1 MYLLSQPLVKRANM
15 KNEITFK
22 AIILG
27 ILLSM
32 LMSGAMAYLGLFAG
46 MTISASIPAAV
57 ISMGVLALFKQSNIL
72 ENNLVQT
79 AASAGESLAAGV
91 IFTIPALVLLG
102 YWQEFNYL
110 EVAKIA
116 TVGGIIGV
124 IFTIPLRRAFIL
136 VAKLQYP
143 EGIATAEVLKA
154 GEQAR
159 TGTNDEA
166 ASGLKIIIISGLAG
180 GLMKLAEQGFS
191 MWNIVLEGATNVG
204 KSIFGLGTNLSP
216 ALLSVGLIVGRNI
229 GILVLAGGLISWGIA
244 IPIYSAI
251 NGFEGEPLDA
261 AYNIWNSKIRYMGVG
276 AMVIGGIWSLIKL
289 FNPLIIGI
297 RTSLEALK
305 QKTSDV
311 DIPTEERDIPI
322 NYVGL
327 VLLIMLIPVFLL
339 YLEIIQSVGTA
350 ILLTIVMVIFGFL
363 FSAVAAYMA
372 GVVGSSNNPISGVT
386 IATILFTSLLLLVLM
401 GTDSEVGP
409 AGAIMVGAIVCCAA
423 AIGGDNLQ
431 DLKTG
436 HIIGATPWKQQI
448 MQVIGTVSAALVLG
462 LVLDILHT
470 AYTIGSS
477 ALSAPQATL
486 MKSVADGVF
495 TGNLPWDFVS
505 IGAVI
510 AVIIIML
517 DIRQEKRGSNFRIPV
532 LAVAVGIYLPIELT
546 VPIFIGGMI
555 NHVGKKTGSSAAA
568 EKKGLLLASGLITGE
583 ALMGILVA
591 VPIFITGNK
600 DWWPIYPGYD
610 LLGIVAFLGVIYWLY
625 STVIKK

>member
-1 MYLLSQPLVKRANM
+1 
-15 KNEITFK
+15 
-22 AIILG
+22 
-27 ILLSM
+27 
-32 LMSGAMAYLGLFAG
+32 

-57 ISMGVLALFKQSNIL
+57 ISMGVLALFKQSDIL

-143 EGIATAEVLKA
+143 EGIATAAVLKA

-159 TGTNDEA
+159 TGTDDEA
-166 ASGLKIIIISGLAG
+166 TSGLKIIIMSGLAG
-180 GLMKLAEQGFS
+180 GLMKLVEQGFS
-191 MWNIVLEGATNVG
+191 MWNIVLEGAINVG
-204 KSIFGLGTNLSP
+204 KSIYGMGTNLSP

-244 IPIYSAI
+244 IPIYSGI

-289 FNPLIIGI
+289 FDPLIIGI
-297 RTSLEALK
+297 KTSLEALK
-305 QKTSDV
+305 HRKSDV
-311 DIPTEERDIPI
+311 DIPTEDRDIPI

-339 YLEIIQSVGTA
+339 YLEIIQSVSIA

-436 HIIGATPWKQQI
+436 HIIGATPWRQQI

-486 MKSVADGVF
+486 MKSVADGVS

-510 AVIIIML
+510 AIIIIML
-517 DIRQEKRGSNFRIPV
+517 DIRQEKRGSDFRIPV

-555 NHVGKKTGSSAAA
+555 NHMGKKTGSSAAS

-591 VPIFITGNK
+591 IPIFITGNK

>member
-1 MYLLSQPLVKRANM
+1 M

-143 EGIATAEVLKA
+143 EGIATAAVLKA

-159 TGTNDEA
+159 TATDDEA
-166 ASGLKIIIISGLAG
+166 KSGLKIIIMSGLAG
-180 GLMKLAEQGFS
+180 GLMKLVEQGFS
-191 MWNIVLEGATNVG
+191 MWNIVLEGAINVG
-204 KSIFGLGTNLSP
+204 KSIYGMGTNLSP

-244 IPIYSAI
+244 IPIYSGI

-289 FNPLIIGI
+289 FDPLIIGI
-297 RTSLEALK
+297 KTSLEALK
-305 QKTSDV
+305 HRKSDV
-311 DIPTEERDIPI
+311 DIPTEDRDIPI

-339 YLEIIQSVGTA
+339 YLEIIQSVSIA

-486 MKSVADGVF
+486 MKSVADGVS

-510 AVIIIML
+510 AIIIIML
-517 DIRQEKRGSNFRIPV
+517 DIRQEKRGSDFRIPV

-555 NHVGKKTGSSAAA
+555 NHMGKKTGSSAAS

-591 VPIFITGNK
+591 IPIFITGNK

>member
-1 MYLLSQPLVKRANM
+1 M

-110 EVAKIA
+110 EVTKIA

-143 EGIATAEVLKA
+143 EGIATSEVLQA

-159 TGTNDEA
+159 TGTDDEA

-229 GILVLAGGLISWGIA
+229 GILVLTGGLISWGIA

-251 NGFEGEPLDA
+251 IGFEGEPLNA
-261 AYNIWNSKIRYMGVG
+261 AYDIWNSKIRYMGVG
-276 AMVIGGIWSLIKL
+276 SMVIGGIWSLIKL
-289 FNPLIIGI
+289 FDPLIIGI

-305 QKTSDV
+305 QRNSDV
-311 DIPTEERDIPI
+311 DTPTEDRDIPI

-327 VLLIMLIPVFLL
+327 VFLIMLIPVFLL
-339 YLEIIQSVGTA
+339 YLEIIQSVTIA
-350 ILLTIVMVIFGFL
+350 ILITIVMVIFGFL

-386 IATILFTSLLLLVLM
+386 IATILFTSLLLLVLL
-401 GTDSEVGP
+401 GTNSEVGP

-486 MKSVADGVF
+486 MRSVADGVF
-495 TGNLPWDFVS
+495 TGNLPWNFVS

-517 DIRQEKRGSNFRIPV
+517 DIRQEKRGSDFRIPV

-555 NHVGKKTGSSAAA
+555 NHMGKRTGSSTVAA
-568 EKKGLLLASGLITGE
+568 KKGILLASGLITGE
-583 ALMGILVA
+583 ALMGIFVA
-591 VPIFITGNK
+591 VPILSLIH
-600 DWWPIYPGYD
+600 ISRCRR
-610 LLGIVAFLGVIYWLY
+610 Y
-625 STVIKK
+625 SLCRSRCSPYH